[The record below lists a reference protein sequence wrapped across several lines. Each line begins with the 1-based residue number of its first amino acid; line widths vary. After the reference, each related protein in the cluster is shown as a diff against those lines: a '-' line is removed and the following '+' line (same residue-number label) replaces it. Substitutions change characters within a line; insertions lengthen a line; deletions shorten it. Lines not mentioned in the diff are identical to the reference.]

1 MIRPEV
7 MDALR
12 RWRELL
18 FAAGFVALGL
28 WIAQGGGYILV
39 PLGLIIGA
47 YGASAAVLAVRRMG
61 FSPGPGSP
69 GVVEVVEGRIA
80 YFGPEDGGF
89 IALPDMTDLRL
100 VIHQDRR
107 LWRLREAGGNT
118 LMIPV
123 DALGAEALFDAFVS
137 LPGLDTARLSAA
149 LAGPS
154 DRAGAASLAL
164 TVETRPVWRK
174 PRS

>member
-7 MDALR
+7 IDALR

-28 WIAQGGGYILV
+28 WVAQWGGYILV

-47 YGASAAVLAVRRMG
+47 YGASAAVVAVRRMG

-89 IALPDMTDLRL
+89 VSLPEMSDLRL
-100 VIHQDRR
+100 IVHQDRR

-123 DALGAEALFDAFVS
+123 DAMGADALFDAFAS
-137 LPGLDTARLSAA
+137 LPGMDTGRLASV
-149 LAGPS
+149 LSDPS
-154 DRAGAASLAL
+154 QRGASLSLAL

-174 PRS
+174 PKA